1 MLAGMMDSYLADVM
15 VLTTAVSLVALW
27 VVSLAEKKAF

>member
-1 MLAGMMDSYLADVM
+1 MMDSYLADVM
-15 VLTTAVSLVALW
+15 VLTTAVLLVALW